1 MKRIFTLLSTILVAL
16 TSYAQLEITDD
27 KGNVIENG
35 GTVEFIAEVL
45 DLGGGFV
52 ILDCAPAAPFLTNK
66 GASSANLTIT
76 VKRTE
81 TDKLTWCGITT
92 TCLPMTT
99 LQEVR
104 SASLGAGQKTPLQ
117 LHADFESG
125 QYATYTAEV
134 TARLGSDTK
143 KITIKFVYADP
154 SGIQSTQANQT
165 IRYNGQALQYRAT
178 RPAILNVY
186 STAGRLVKSERING
200 DGNLNLNDL
209 NQGVFMYEVVSGGV
223 RTASGKVLVK

>member
-16 TSYAQLEITDD
+16 TSYAQLEITDEA
-27 KGNVIENG
+27 GNVIENG
-35 GTVEFIAEVL
+35 GTIEFKAEVL
-45 DLGGGFV
+45 DLGGGYIV
-52 ILDCAPAAPFLTNK
+52 LDCAPAAPYLTNK
-66 GASSANLTIT
+66 GASAANLTVT
-76 VKRTE
+76 VKRSE
-81 TDKLTWCGITT
+81 ADKLTWCGITT
-92 TCLPMTT
+92 SCEPMKE

-117 LHADFESG
+117 LHADFEKE

-143 KITIKFVYADP
+143 KFTIKFVYTEP
-154 SGIQSTQANQT
+154 EGIQSTQANQA
-165 IRYNGQALQYRAT
+165 IRYNGQALQYHAT

-209 NQGVFMYEVVSGGV
+209 NQGVFMYEVVSGGM

>member
-66 GASSANLTIT
+66 GASSANLTVT

>member
-35 GTVEFIAEVL
+35 GTVEFIAEEMH
-45 DLGGGFV
+45 LGDDF
-52 ILDCAPAAPFLTNK
+52 ILLLCEPTAPFLTNK
-66 GASSANLTIT
+66 GASAASLMVTI
-76 VKRTE
+76 KRTE
-81 TDKLTWCGITT
+81 ADSLTWCGITNN
-92 TCLPMTT
+92 CEILKD
-99 LQEVR
+99 EEVVR
-104 SASLGAGQKTPLQ
+104 SASLGAGQKTGLQ
-117 LHADFESG
+117 LHANFESG

-143 KITIKFVYADP
+143 NFTIKFVYTDP
-154 SGIQSTQANQT
+154 NGIQSTQANQT
-165 IRYNGQALQYRAT
+165 ISYNGQALQYHAT

-209 NQGVFMYEVVSGGV
+209 NQGVFMYEVVSSGV

>member
-35 GTVEFIAEVL
+35 GTVEFKAEVL
-45 DLGGGFV
+45 DLGNGNVYLECSPF
-52 ILDCAPAAPFLTNK
+52 APYLTNK
-66 GASSANLTIT
+66 GASSANLTVT
-76 VKRTE
+76 VTRTE
-81 TDKLTWCGITT
+81 ADKLSWCGITT
-92 TCLPMTT
+92 SCQPMKN

-104 SASLGAGQKTPLQ
+104 STSLGAGQKTPLQ

-143 KITIKFVYADP
+143 KFTIKFVYTEP
-154 SGIQSTQANQT
+154 EGIQSAQANQT

-200 DGNLNLNDL
+200 DGSLNLNDL
-209 NQGVFMYEVVSGGV
+209 NQGVFMYEVVSGNV

>member
-16 TSYAQLEITDD
+16 TSYAQLEITDEAG
-27 KGNVIENG
+27 KVIENG
-35 GTVEFIAEVL
+35 GTIEFKAEET

-52 ILDCAPAAPFLTNK
+52 ILDCAPTAPYLTNK
-66 GASSANLTIT
+66 GASSANLTVT
-76 VKRTE
+76 VTPTE
-81 TDKLTWCGITT
+81 ADKLTWCGITT

-143 KITIKFVYADP
+143 KFTIKFVYADP
-154 SGIQSTQANQT
+154 APASRARRPTRLSVTMVRLSNITPPVPPFSTCIPRLDASS
-165 IRYNGQALQYRAT
+165 RASAST
-178 RPAILNVY
+178 VTAI
-186 STAGRLVKSERING
+186 
-200 DGNLNLNDL
+200 
-209 NQGVFMYEVVSGGV
+209 
-223 RTASGKVLVK
+223 

>member
-35 GTVEFIAEVL
+35 GTVEFKAEVL
-45 DLGGGFV
+45 DLGNGNVYLECSPF
-52 ILDCAPAAPFLTNK
+52 APYLTNK
-66 GASSANLTIT
+66 GASSANLTVT
-76 VKRTE
+76 VKRSE
-81 TDKLTWCGITT
+81 SDKLSWCGITT
-92 TCLPMTT
+92 SCLPMKN

-104 SASLGAGQKTPLQ
+104 STSLGAGQKASLQ

-125 QYATYTAEV
+125 QYATYTAKV
-134 TARLGSDTK
+134 SARLGSDTK
-143 KITIKFVYADP
+143 SFTIKFVYADP
-154 SGIQSTQANQT
+154 NGIQSTQANQT
-165 IRYNGQALQYRAT
+165 IRYNGQALQYHAT

-209 NQGVFMYEVVSGGV
+209 NQGVFMYEVVSSGV

>member
-35 GTVEFIAEVL
+35 GTVEFKAEEMH
-45 DLGGGFV
+45 LGGDF
-52 ILDCAPAAPFLTNK
+52 ILLLCEPTAPFLTNK
-66 GASSANLTIT
+66 GASAASLMVTI
-76 VKRTE
+76 KRTE
-81 TDKLTWCGITT
+81 ADSLTWCGITNN
-92 TCLPMTT
+92 CEILKD
-99 LQEVR
+99 EEVVR
-104 SASLGAGQKTPLQ
+104 SASLGAGQKTGLQ
-117 LHADFESG
+117 LHANFESG
-125 QYATYTAEV
+125 KYATYTAEV

-143 KITIKFVYADP
+143 NFTIKFVYADP

-165 IRYNGQALQYRAT
+165 IRYNGQALQYHAT

-209 NQGVFMYEVVSGGV
+209 NQGVFMYEVVSSGV

>member
-16 TSYAQLEITDD
+16 TSYAQLEITDEAG
-27 KGNVIENG
+27 KVIENG
-35 GTVEFIAEVL
+35 GTIEFKAEET

-52 ILDCAPAAPFLTNK
+52 ILDCAPTAPYLTNK
-66 GASSANLTIT
+66 GASSANLTVT
-76 VKRTE
+76 VTRTE
-81 TDKLTWCGITT
+81 VDKLTWCGITT

-143 KITIKFVYADP
+143 KFTIKFVYADR

-165 IRYNGQALQYRAT
+165 IRYNGQALQYHAT

-209 NQGVFMYEVVSGGV
+209 NQGVFMYEVVSAGV

>member
-16 TSYAQLEITDD
+16 TSYAQLEITDEAG
-27 KGNVIENG
+27 KVIENG
-35 GTVEFIAEVL
+35 GTIEFKAEET

-52 ILDCAPAAPFLTNK
+52 ILDCAPTAPYLTNK
-66 GASSANLTIT
+66 GASSANLTVT
-76 VKRTE
+76 VTRTE
-81 TDKLTWCGITT
+81 ADNLTWCGITT

-143 KITIKFVYADP
+143 KFTIKFVYADR

-165 IRYNGQALQYRAT
+165 IRYNGQALQYHAT

>member
-16 TSYAQLEITDD
+16 TSYAQLEITDEAG
-27 KGNVIENG
+27 KVIENG
-35 GTVEFIAEVL
+35 GTIEFKAEET

-52 ILDCAPAAPFLTNK
+52 ILDCAPTAPYLTNK
-66 GASSANLTIT
+66 GASSANLTVT
-76 VKRTE
+76 VTRTE
-81 TDKLTWCGITT
+81 ADKLTWCGITT
-92 TCLPMTT
+92 SCLPMTN

-125 QYATYTAEV
+125 QYATYTANV
-134 TARLGSDTK
+134 TARLGNDTK
-143 KITIKFVYADP
+143 NFTIKFIYADP
-154 SGIQSTQANQT
+154 NGIQSAQANQT
-165 IRYNGQALQYRAT
+165 IRYNGQALQYHAT

>member
-1 MKRIFTLLSTILVAL
+1 
-16 TSYAQLEITDD
+16 
-27 KGNVIENG
+27 
-35 GTVEFIAEVL
+35 
-45 DLGGGFV
+45 
-52 ILDCAPAAPFLTNK
+52 
-66 GASSANLTIT
+66 
-76 VKRTE
+76 
-81 TDKLTWCGITT
+81 
-92 TCLPMTT
+92 MTT

-143 KITIKFVYADP
+143 KFTIKFVYADP

>member
-35 GTVEFIAEVL
+35 GTVEFKAEVI
-45 DLGGGFV
+45 DLGNGSVF
-52 ILDCAPAAPFLTNK
+52 LDCSPADPYLTNK
-66 GASSANLTIT
+66 GASSANLTVT
-76 VKRTE
+76 VKRSE
-81 TDKLTWCGITT
+81 SDKLSWCGITT
-92 TCLPMTT
+92 SCQPMTN

-104 SASLGAGQKTPLQ
+104 STSLGAGQKTPLQ

-125 QYATYTAEV
+125 QYATYTANV

-143 KITIKFVYADP
+143 QFTIKFVYAEPD
-154 SGIQSTQANQT
+154 GIQSTQANQT
-165 IRYNGQALQYRAT
+165 IRYNGQALQYHAT

>member
-35 GTVEFIAEVL
+35 GTWEFKVEEME
-45 DLGGGFV
+45 LGPGVV
-52 ILDCAPAAPFLTNK
+52 ILDGAPAAPFLTNK
-66 GASSANLTIT
+66 GASSANLTVT
-76 VKRTE
+76 VTRSE
-81 TDKLTWCGITT
+81 ADKLSWCGITT
-92 TCLPMTT
+92 SCHEMTN

-104 SASLGAGQKTPLQ
+104 STSLGAGQKTPLQ

-125 QYATYTAEV
+125 QYATYTAKV
-134 TARLGSDTK
+134 SARLGSDTK
-143 KITIKFVYADP
+143 NFTIKFVYADP
-154 SGIQSTQANQT
+154 NGIQSTQANQT
-165 IRYNGQALQYRAT
+165 IRYNGQALQYHAT

-209 NQGVFMYEVVSGGV
+209 NQGVFMYEVVSSGV

>member
-16 TSYAQLEITDD
+16 TSYAQLEITDEAG
-27 KGNVIENG
+27 KVIENG
-35 GTVEFIAEVL
+35 GTIEFKAEET

-52 ILDCAPAAPFLTNK
+52 ILDCAPTAPYLTNK
-66 GASSANLTIT
+66 GASSANLTVT
-76 VKRTE
+76 VTRTE
-81 TDKLTWCGITT
+81 VDKLTWCGITT

-143 KITIKFVYADP
+143 KITIKFVYADR

-165 IRYNGQALQYRAT
+165 IRYNGQALQYHAT

-209 NQGVFMYEVVSGGV
+209 NQGVFMYEVVSDGV
-223 RTASGKVLVK
+223 RMASGKVLVK

>member
-16 TSYAQLEITDD
+16 TSYAQLEITDEAG
-27 KGNVIENG
+27 KVIENG
-35 GTVEFIAEVL
+35 GTIEFKAEET

-52 ILDCAPAAPFLTNK
+52 ILDCAPTAPYLTNK
-66 GASSANLTIT
+66 GASSANLTVT
-76 VKRTE
+76 VTRTE
-81 TDKLTWCGITT
+81 ADKLTWCGITT

-143 KITIKFVYADP
+143 KITIKFVYADR
-154 SGIQSTQANQT
+154 SGIQSAQANQT
-165 IRYNGQALQYRAT
+165 IRYNGQALQYHAT

>member
-16 TSYAQLEITDD
+16 TSYAQLEITDEAG
-27 KGNVIENG
+27 KVIENG
-35 GTVEFIAEVL
+35 GTIEFKAEET

-52 ILDCAPAAPFLTNK
+52 ILDCAPTAPYLTNK
-66 GASSANLTIT
+66 GASSANLTVT
-76 VKRTE
+76 VTRTE
-81 TDKLTWCGITT
+81 VDKLTWCGITT

-143 KITIKFVYADP
+143 KFTIKFVYADR

-165 IRYNGQALQYRAT
+165 IRYNGQALQYHAT

>member
-16 TSYAQLEITDD
+16 TSYAQLEITDEQ
-27 KGNVIENG
+27 GNVIENG
-35 GTVEFIAEVL
+35 GTVELKAEEME
-45 DLGGGFV
+45 LGPGFV
-52 ILDCAPAAPFLTNK
+52 IVDCAPAAPFLTNK
-66 GASSANLTIT
+66 GASSANLTVT

-81 TDKLTWCGITT
+81 ADKLSWCGITT
-92 TCLPMTT
+92 SCLPMTN

-104 SASLGAGQKTPLQ
+104 STSLGAGQKTPLQ
-117 LHADFESG
+117 LHADFEFG

-134 TARLGSDTK
+134 TARLGNDTK
-143 KITIKFVYADP
+143 NFTIKFVYAEP
-154 SGIQSTQANQT
+154 TSIQSTQANQA
-165 IRYNGQALQYRAT
+165 IRYNGQALQYHAT

-200 DGNLNLNDL
+200 DGSLNLNDL
-209 NQGVFMYEVVSGGV
+209 NQGVFMYEVVSGNV

>member
-35 GTVEFIAEVL
+35 GTWEFKVEEME
-45 DLGGGFV
+45 LGPGVV
-52 ILDCAPAAPFLTNK
+52 ILDGAPAAPFLTNK
-66 GASSANLTIT
+66 GASSANLTVT
-76 VKRTE
+76 VTRTE
-81 TDKLTWCGITT
+81 ADKLSWCGITT
-92 TCLPMTT
+92 SCQPITN

-104 SASLGAGQKTPLQ
+104 STSLGAGQKTPLQ

-143 KITIKFVYADP
+143 KFTIKFVYADP
-154 SGIQSTQANQT
+154 SGIQSAQANQT
-165 IRYNGQALQYRAT
+165 IRYNGQALQYHAT

-223 RTASGKVLVK
+223 RMASGKVLVK

>member
-16 TSYAQLEITDD
+16 TSYAQLEITDEQ
-27 KGNVIENG
+27 GNVIENG
-35 GTVEFIAEVL
+35 GTVEFKAEET

-52 ILDCAPAAPFLTNK
+52 ILDCAPAAPYLTNK
-66 GASSANLTIT
+66 GASSANLTVT
-76 VKRTE
+76 VTRTE
-81 TDKLTWCGITT
+81 ADKLTWCGITT
-92 TCLPMTT
+92 SCLPMTT

-143 KITIKFVYADP
+143 NFTIKFVYTDP
-154 SGIQSTQANQT
+154 NGIQSTQANQT
-165 IRYNGQALQYRAT
+165 ISYNGQALQYHAT

-209 NQGVFMYEVVSGGV
+209 NQGVFMYEVVSSGV

>member
-1 MKRIFTLLSTILVAL
+1 MKRIFTLLSTILVVL

-35 GTVEFIAEVL
+35 GTWEFKVEEME
-45 DLGGGFV
+45 LGPGVV
-52 ILDCAPAAPFLTNK
+52 ILDGAPAAPFLTNK
-66 GASSANLTIT
+66 GASSANLTVT
-76 VKRTE
+76 VTRTE
-81 TDKLTWCGITT
+81 ADKLTWCGITT
-92 TCLPMTT
+92 SCLPMTT

-104 SASLGAGQKTPLQ
+104 SASLGADQKTPLQ

-143 KITIKFVYADP
+143 NFTIKFVYADP
-154 SGIQSTQANQT
+154 NGIQSAQANQT
-165 IRYNGQALQYRAT
+165 IRYNGQALQYHAT

-200 DGNLNLNDL
+200 DGSLNLNDL
-209 NQGVFMYEVVSGGV
+209 NQGVFMYEVVSGNV

>member
-16 TSYAQLEITDD
+16 TSYAQLEITDEA
-27 KGNVIENG
+27 GNVIENG
-35 GTVEFIAEVL
+35 GTIEFKADVM
-45 DLGGGFV
+45 DLGGLIV
-52 ILDCAPAAPFLTNK
+52 IDCIPAAPFLTNK
-66 GASSANLTIT
+66 GASAASLTVT

-81 TDKLTWCGITT
+81 ADKLTWCGITT
-92 TCLPMTT
+92 TCLPMTE

-104 SASLGAGQKTPLQ
+104 SASLGAGQKVPLQ
-117 LHADFESG
+117 LHADFEKE
-125 QYATYTAEV
+125 QYTTFSADV
-134 TARLGSDTK
+134 TARLGSDAK
-143 KITIKFVYADP
+143 KFTVKFVYADP

-178 RPAILNVY
+178 RPAVLNVY

-200 DGNLNLNDL
+200 DGSLNLNDL

>member
-16 TSYAQLEITDD
+16 TSYAQLEITDEQ
-27 KGNVIENG
+27 GNVIENG
-35 GTVEFIAEVL
+35 GTWEFKAEEM

-52 ILDCAPAAPFLTNK
+52 ILDCAPAAPYLTNK
-66 GASSANLTIT
+66 GASSANLTVT
-76 VKRTE
+76 VTRTE
-81 TDKLTWCGITT
+81 ADKLTWCGITT
-92 TCLPMTT
+92 SCLPMTT

-104 SASLGAGQKTPLQ
+104 SASLGAGQKAQLN

-125 QYATYTAEV
+125 QYATYTANV

-143 KITIKFVYADP
+143 QFTIKFVYAEPD
-154 SGIQSTQANQT
+154 GIQSTQANQT
-165 IRYNGQALQYRAT
+165 IRYNGQALQYHAP

-209 NQGVFMYEVVSGGV
+209 NQGVFMYEVVSSGV

>member
-16 TSYAQLEITDD
+16 TSYAQLEITDEQ
-27 KGNVIENG
+27 GNVIENG
-35 GTVEFIAEVL
+35 GTVELKAEVME
-45 DLGGGFV
+45 LGPGVV
-52 ILDCAPAAPFLTNK
+52 IVNCDYAAPYLTNK
-66 GASSANLTIT
+66 GASSANLTVT
-76 VKRTE
+76 VTRTE
-81 TDKLTWCGITT
+81 ADNLFWCGITT
-92 TCLPMTT
+92 SCLPMTT

-104 SASLGAGQKTPLQ
+104 SASLGAGQKAPLH
-117 LHADFESG
+117 LHAKFESG
-125 QYATYTAEV
+125 QYATYTANV

-143 KITIKFVYADP
+143 KFTIKFVYAEPD
-154 SGIQSTQANQT
+154 GIQSAQANQT
-165 IRYNGQALQYRAT
+165 IRYNGQALQYHAT

>member
-16 TSYAQLEITDD
+16 TSYAQLEITDEAG
-27 KGNVIENG
+27 KVIENG
-35 GTVEFIAEVL
+35 GTIEFKAEET

-52 ILDCAPAAPFLTNK
+52 ILDCAPTAPYLTNK
-66 GASSANLTIT
+66 GASSANLTVT
-76 VKRTE
+76 VTRTE
-81 TDKLTWCGITT
+81 ADKLTWCGITT

-104 SASLGAGQKTPLQ
+104 STSLGAGQTSS
-117 LHADFESG
+117 LH
-125 QYATYTAEV
+125 
-134 TARLGSDTK
+134 
-143 KITIKFVYADP
+143 
-154 SGIQSTQANQT
+154 
-165 IRYNGQALQYRAT
+165 YNGQALQYHAT

>member
-35 GTVEFIAEVL
+35 GTVEFKAEEMH
-45 DLGGGFV
+45 LGDDF
-52 ILDCAPAAPFLTNK
+52 ILLLCEPTAPFLTNK
-66 GASSANLTIT
+66 GASAASLMVTI
-76 VKRTE
+76 KRTE
-81 TDKLTWCGITT
+81 ADSLTWCGITNN
-92 TCLPMTT
+92 CEILKD
-99 LQEVR
+99 EEVVR
-104 SASLGAGQKTPLQ
+104 SASLGAGQKTGLQ
-117 LHADFESG
+117 LHANFESG
-125 QYATYTAEV
+125 KYATYTAEV